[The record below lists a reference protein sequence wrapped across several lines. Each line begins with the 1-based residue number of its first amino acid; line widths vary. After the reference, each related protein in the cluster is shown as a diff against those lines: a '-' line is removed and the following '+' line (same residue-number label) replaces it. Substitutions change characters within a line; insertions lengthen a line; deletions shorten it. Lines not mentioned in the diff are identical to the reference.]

1 MLTPHLSVSDVPAPL
16 ILSPLVPSSPLCPLP
31 HLSSPVPITPHR
43 SPTLLFTWAPT
54 FLHTPGLHL
63 AQVHINTYMCIC
75 HDELPTTWVH
85 PPHTHTHHWSHS
97 LIYTQSLTDTHK
109 TSSTSPLS
117 QHIYAATH
125 QRVLR
130 GQSWGSQVPCVGHP
144 TLAWAECSP
153 LRQRVGRLAGRE
165 RQGTLIYPL
174 ASTPP
179 FPTSPVPSLLAH
191 L

>member
-1 MLTPHLSVSDVPAPL
+1 MSLP
-16 ILSPLVPSSPLCPLP
+16 VPSAPFHTSLHLFPLLLTDLP
-31 HLSSPVPITPHR
+31 HFSL
-43 SPTLLFTWAPT
+43 
-54 FLHTPGLHL
+54 PGLPHSYTHL
-63 AQVHINTYMCIC
+63 AYTLHRCTSTPIC
-75 HDELPTTWVH
+75 AYAMMSSQPPGCT